1 MPKKT
6 IETIVDSGN
15 EYVIQVKSNQKTLY
29 TGVEKTIRKTA
40 MLDEHENKELNKGR
54 FENRRVRIY
63 QYDERYV
70 SKDWKN
76 LNRIVEVIN
85 MGIRGGNKYFEKHYY
100 ISSLNEN
107 KAEIFAKGI
116 RSHWSIENNLH
127 RVKDVIQ
134 NEDNSL
140 IVDKRIAANLSL
152 IKSITI
158 SIFRLNGYR
167 SIKRALER
175 FKNRVSDCSDLIGIK
190 SI

>member
-1 MPKKT
+1 
-6 IETIVDSGN
+6 VDSGN
-15 EYVIQVKSNQKTLY
+15 EYVIQVKSNQKALF
-29 TGVEKTIRKTA
+29 TGVEKTIRRTA
-40 MLDEHENKELNKGR
+40 IIDEYENQELNKGR
-54 FENRRVRIY
+54 VENRRVRIY
-63 QYDERYV
+63 KYDERFI

-76 LNRIVEVIN
+76 LNRIVQVVN

-100 ISSLNEN
+100 ISSLIEN
-107 KAEIFAKGI
+107 KAEVFAKGI
-116 RSHWSIENNLH
+116 REHWSIENNLH

-158 SIFRLNGYR
+158 SLFRLNGYR

-175 FKNRVSDCSDLIGIK
+175 FKNRVSDCSHLIGIK
-190 SI
+190 PI

>member
-1 MPKKT
+1 M
-6 IETIVDSGN
+6 DSGN

-29 TGVEKTIRKTA
+29 NGVEKVIRKTTII
-40 MLDEHENKELNKGR
+40 DEHENKELNKGR

-63 QYDERYV
+63 KYDERYV
-70 SKDWKN
+70 SKDRKN

-85 MGIRGGNKYFEKHYY
+85 MGTRGGNKFFEKHYY

-107 KAEIFAKGI
+107 NAEVFAKGI
-116 RSHWSIENNLH
+116 RGHWSIENNLH